1 MIARPVE
8 RPPGRGRAFDAI
20 GRFARTGSAMAF
32 VGAWAFG
39 EAIVLPVVPDV
50 ALALLALASPRR
62 AGALFGAVL
71 VGAISGSILL
81 AAAASAAPVSVDA
94 MLLAIPGVD
103 ADTIA
108 TVDARLAADGVLGF
122 AQVGPGPPLKV
133 YTVEWVEAGGSWPGL
148 ILGVVVNRVTR
159 IGPIVLV
166 ASLAGRLF
174 PGWLRRHE
182 RLVVPAYGVAWTV
195 FYAAYWG

>member
-1 MIARPVE
+1 VIGRPVE
-8 RPPGRGRAFDAI
+8 PHPGRAFDAM
-20 GRFARTGSAMAF
+20 GRFAQSGSAMALI
-32 VGAWAFG
+32 GAWAFG
-39 EAIVLPVVPDV
+39 EAIVLPIVPDV
-50 ALALLALASPRR
+50 ALALLALAAPRR

-71 VGAISGSILL
+71 VGAVSGSILL
-81 AAAASAAPVSVDA
+81 AVATSAAPASVDA
-94 MLLAIPGVD
+94 MLLAIPGID
-103 ADTIA
+103 ADMIA

-159 IGPIVLV
+159 IGPVVLV
-166 ASLAGRLF
+166 AALAGRLL

-182 RLVVPAYGVAWTV
+182 RVVIPAYGVAWTA
-195 FYAAYWG
+195 FYAVYWR